1 MATLVFSAVGTLAGG
16 PLGGAIGALVGR
28 QVDAAI
34 LGGGNRQG
42 PRLKE
47 LAATTSSYGDP
58 LPRHF
63 GRMRVAGSIIW
74 ATELVEHSET
84 QGGGKNRP
92 SVTSFNYT
100 ASFAVAL
107 ASRPI
112 RGIGRIW
119 ADGNLLRGAGG
130 DLKTG
135 GILRIHTGHGDQEA
149 DPLIAELEGAERCPA
164 WRGLAYVVFEDLEL
178 GDFFNRIPALT
189 FEVIADDT
197 DFSLNDIAGELIDEA
212 DMAVALPGIAG
223 LSNEGPLLD
232 TLQLLDPIFP
242 MSADAG
248 GDALVIARERLQDT
262 PVVMPEAAISVD
274 DGDFGGASGFTR
286 KRSPATQRP
295 PAALRYYDIERDY
308 LPGVQRVR
316 GQAGSGQPE
325 TLELPAAMTASEAQ
339 RLVQRAATQ
348 ADWARERI
356 AWRSAELDSSI
367 APGAIVR
374 LTGQTGRWRVEDWEW
389 RASGVELTLSR
400 VVPMGAEPSAATPV
414 DPGRINPPPDLAP
427 PPTALLAF
435 ELPWDGNGSGDT
447 PTPFAAASSTQA
459 SWSGAALFA
468 DHGDGELL
476 PLGPSGKVRSIVG
489 TATSALAA
497 ASPLL
502 IDRESSVIIDL
513 LGQDMALVDATGRQ
527 LSAGANRALL
537 GEEIIQFAKATP
549 LGGSQW
555 RLATLLRGR
564 GGTEA
569 ATAEHV
575 EGEAFVLLDSRP
587 IALDP
592 AIVGVAPDTMI
603 VATGRGDAQPILS
616 AIALRGISRRPL
628 SPVHPRV
635 HALGDGGLRLGWTRR
650 ARGAWLWNDGVDVPP
665 HEQAELYQV
674 TFGPLL
680 SPRAVWSVAAPTL
693 TLSAE
698 TVADLSAT
706 LPGGAIHV
714 RQQGNYALSEPLFLL
729 SLA

>member
-28 QVDAAI
+28 QVDAAL

-92 SVTSFNYT
+92 SVTSFSYT

-112 RGIGRIW
+112 KGVGRIW

-135 GILRIHTGHGDQEA
+135 GTLRIHTGHGDQQP

-189 FEVIADDT
+189 FEVIADDA
-197 DFSLNDIAGELIDEA
+197 DFSLSDIAGELIDEA
-212 DMAVALPGIAG
+212 DMAVGLPGIAG
-223 LSNEGPLLD
+223 LSSEGPLID
-232 TLQLLDPIFP
+232 TLQLLDPVFP

-248 GDALVIARERLQDT
+248 GDALVIARERLQDM
-262 PVVMPEAAISVD
+262 PIVLPEAAISVD

-286 KRSPATQRP
+286 KRAPSAQRP
-295 PAALRYYDIERDY
+295 PSILRYYDIERDY
-308 LPGVQRVR
+308 LPGLQRVR
-316 GQAGSGQPE
+316 GRAGSGQPE

-339 RLVQRAATQ
+339 RLIQNAATR

-356 AWRSAELDSSI
+356 AWRSAELDSAI
-367 APGAIVR
+367 APGALVS
-374 LTGQTGRWRVEDWEW
+374 LPGQTGRWRVEDWEW

-400 VVPMGAEPSAATPV
+400 VIPMGADLSASAPV
-414 DPGRINPPPDLAP
+414 DPGRINPPSDLAP

-435 ELPWDGNGSGDT
+435 ELPWDGGGNGDT
-447 PTPFAAASSTQA
+447 PAPFAAASSAEA

-468 DHGDGELL
+468 DLGDGELL

-497 ASPLL
+497 ANPLL
-502 IDRESSVIIDL
+502 IDRASSVTVEL
-513 LGQDMALVDATGRQ
+513 LDKDMALVDATGRQ
-527 LSAGANRALL
+527 LAAGANRALL
-537 GEEIIQFAKATP
+537 GDEIIQFAKATP
-549 LGGSQW
+549 LGGGRW
-555 RLATLLRGR
+555 RLASLLRGR

-569 ATAEHV
+569 ATAGHV

-587 IALDP
+587 VALDP
-592 AIVGVAPDTMI
+592 AIVGVAPDTAI
-603 VATGRGDAQPILS
+603 VAAGRGDDEPVVS
-616 AIALRGISRRPL
+616 VIALRGITRRPL

-635 HALGDGGLRLGWTRR
+635 HALGDGGFRLGWTRR
-650 ARGAWLWNDGVDVPP
+650 ARGAWLWSDGVDVPL

-674 TFGPLL
+674 TFGPLS
-680 SPRAVWSVAAPTL
+680 SPRALWSVPAPTL
-693 TLSAE
+693 TLPSE
-698 TVADLSAT
+698 TVADLAAM

-714 RQQGNYALSEPLFLL
+714 RQQGSYALSEPLFLL
-729 SLA
+729 SLS